1 MANYVLI
8 TGAGVDKSAGIDFPL
23 ANRLL
28 PEIAQFIKG
37 DGSEFDK
44 ALRSAIPNLRFDFS
58 KYINTAIN
66 SLTSRDDS
74 ELRRTVELV
83 QAAVSSLDDSD
94 QAKKQGE
101 VIVRLFNKLAEIQA
115 SSKIDDDTHDLIKEA
130 FGDEFNE
137 SDFVVEVHKMS
148 LSDTFKAILK
158 LTLKQSLT
166 DKSNSIADAIASDLL
181 DIEQLL
187 IQKFL
192 GFYNQKSSD
201 VSNYIYISW
210 CLWGYLVHKQRE
222 VLGKFSDGNLPFYSN
237 LPSGISAITLNYT
250 TFLVANDFEN
260 TVYFHGGL
268 NEYVRMD
275 TRQLLPIEN
284 VNSRNVEEFISTE
297 IAQNI
302 ELNHDDFTD
311 NRHVIPSL
319 IPPLK
324 LKPVLSHKYIQVWNT
339 AAKLIHEADKVV
351 VVGYSFNSADEH
363 FNDIVRNGSNRKYDI
378 VAPDVLSISYMKR
391 IEKVFGVSLSSFTNT
406 TIQEKQAKV
415 TLNIR
420 LISAKADEIDIGQ
433 LFES

>member
-74 ELRRTVELV
+74 ELRKIVELV
-83 QAAVSSLDDSD
+83 QAAVSSLDESD

-115 SSKIDDDTHDLIKEA
+115 SSKIDDETHDLIKEA

-166 DKSNSIADAIASDLL
+166 DKSNPISDAIASDLL

-192 GFYNQKSSD
+192 GFYNQKASD
-201 VSNYIYISW
+201 VSN
-210 CLWGYLVHKQRE
+210 
-222 VLGKFSDGNLPFYSN
+222 
-237 LPSGISAITLNYT
+237 
-250 TFLVANDFEN
+250 
-260 TVYFHGGL
+260 
-268 NEYVRMD
+268 
-275 TRQLLPIEN
+275 
-284 VNSRNVEEFISTE
+284 
-297 IAQNI
+297 
-302 ELNHDDFTD
+302 
-311 NRHVIPSL
+311 
-319 IPPLK
+319 
-324 LKPVLSHKYIQVWNT
+324 
-339 AAKLIHEADKVV
+339 
-351 VVGYSFNSADEH
+351 
-363 FNDIVRNGSNRKYDI
+363 
-378 VAPDVLSISYMKR
+378 
-391 IEKVFGVSLSSFTNT
+391 
-406 TIQEKQAKV
+406 
-415 TLNIR
+415 
-420 LISAKADEIDIGQ
+420 
-433 LFES
+433 